1 MVYSP
6 TDLAGEKVQ
15 KYTFLKGVEPGAV
28 STVENTEAATAILV
42 KVYQEI

>member
-15 KYTFLKGVEPGAV
+15 KSFIHFLKGVEPGAV
-28 STVENTEAATAILV
+28 STRKITEHNWRR
-42 KVYQEI
+42 